1 MTITCF
7 NVREKAAVYIF
18 ILISL
23 YIPLDVGGFNLKKEK
38 EKKKNCIIDLFLGT
52 GKMPQETTKTYVIYP
67 FECLLIFSFWCNV
80 LMPRLCLG

>member
-38 EKKKNCIIDLFLGT
+38 EQKKIKELHN
-52 GKMPQETTKTYVIYP
+52 
-67 FECLLIFSFWCNV
+67 
-80 LMPRLCLG
+80 